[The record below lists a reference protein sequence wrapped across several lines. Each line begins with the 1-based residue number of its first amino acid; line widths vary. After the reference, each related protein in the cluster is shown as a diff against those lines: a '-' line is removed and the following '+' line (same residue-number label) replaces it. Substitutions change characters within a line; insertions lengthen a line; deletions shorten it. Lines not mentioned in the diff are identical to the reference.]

1 MRISCSG
8 RTIYDNLF
16 LALNGIYDGT
26 AIQIVLAMKR
36 SSVFGED
43 VALTYYLQ
51 FHVERLLRLHSITVT
66 IPEMGPEEQAATFL
80 SALIAHGLVILLTN
94 DHERNMR

>member
-1 MRISCSG
+1 MRISYSA

-16 LALNGIYDGT
+16 LALNGIYEGT

-51 FHVERLLRLHSITVT
+51 FHVDRLQRLHGIIVT
-66 IPEMGPEEQAATFL
+66 IPESGPEEQAATFL
-80 SALIAHGLVILLTN
+80 SALIAHGLVISLPDEN
-94 DHERNMR
+94 ERSTK

>member
-1 MRISCSG
+1 MRISYSG

-43 VALTYYLQ
+43 VAFAYYLQ
-51 FHVERLLRLHSITVT
+51 FQVERLQRLHGITVA
-66 IPEMGPEEQAATFL
+66 IPEMRPEEQAATFL
-80 SALIAHGLVILLTN
+80 SALIAHGLVIQLMN
-94 DHERNMR
+94 DHERDMR